1 MSELQEKAVSMI
13 GNMTDD
19 KVQFVIDFM
28 QQLDFESDP
37 AEKMRAFEQ
46 LEELRK
52 TAAEYLPPD
61 FDYENA
67 RDEAM
72 REKYGSIA

>member
-52 TAAEYLPPD
+52 TAAEYLPSD
-61 FDYENA
+61 FDYEKA